1 MGKRSSAS
9 GWASKRPPGTG
20 PPHLFT
26 SFCDRCQVASLCG
39 EIGTS
44 TACGR
49 PEDYDPEDLH
59 PARGMVGIEAAE
71 FGPPISARPRA
82 LSTGLVIAKAFVPS
96 SGGTLAIH
104 ADRLTAS
111 LPMRVDDGIVAM
123 LGHDQLL
130 TNLWRRRFQL
140 GPLLK
145 EAGCD
150 TAITP
155 GFSMYWESPSYDGL
169 LSMSMATE
177 MARRLSRHVNVI
189 PTVSWR
195 TPRDLERWARWI
207 NSGDVP
213 ALAIHFSTGR
223 SAEWGWMLDGTAW
236 LAEHVPSE
244 TRLIAVGVFSHRRIR
259 RIAASWG
266 GPLTIA
272 SGSPWLAAQHG
283 RLLLPDLRVKRVT
296 RRVSTES
303 LVHRNLSTFVS
314 ATDNLMSRPT
324 LDLAAS

>member
-9 GWASKRPPGTG
+9 GWVSKRPPGTG
-20 PPHLFT
+20 PPHLFAT
-26 SFCDRCQVASLCG
+26 FCDLCEVASLCG

-49 PEDYDPEDLH
+49 PEDYDSEDLH
-59 PARGMVGIEAAE
+59 PAGGMVGVAAAE
-71 FGPPISARPRA
+71 FGRPTSSRSRTLA
-82 LSTGLVIAKAFVPS
+82 TGLVIAKAFVPS
-96 SGGTLAIH
+96 KGGTLAIH

-111 LPMRVDDGIVAM
+111 LPVRVDDGIVAM

-130 TNLWRRRFQL
+130 MNLWRRRFQL

-177 MARRLSRHVNVI
+177 MARLLSRHVNVI
-189 PTVSWR
+189 PTVGWR
-195 TPRDLERWARWI
+195 SPRDLERWALWI
-207 NSGDVP
+207 NSADVP
-213 ALAIHFSTGR
+213 ALAVHFSTGR
-223 SAEWGWMLDGTAW
+223 SGEWDWMLDGIAS
-236 LAEHVPSE
+236 LAERIPTE
-244 TRLIAVGVFSHRRIR
+244 TRLIAAGVFSLRRIQ

-266 GPLTIA
+266 GPLTIT
-272 SGSPWLAAQHG
+272 SGGPWLAAQHG
-283 RLLLPDLRVKRVT
+283 RLLLPNLGVKRVT

-303 LVHRNLSTFVS
+303 LVHRNVSTFVS
-314 ATDNLMSRPT
+314 ATDDLTSRPT